1 MNEFEFL
8 TNYKEEMIKNYIN
21 ENKEKAFQVSG
32 IYEDFN
38 DDKKLKIKEINKLK
52 FYLDEEYLNK
62 LEIDFS
68 YNTKF
73 GNNNNLIINNINSS
87 KDIQG
92 NYNIENYGI
101 NFDINKEEINCYS
114 ICIKNLNDFGLI
126 LMIPK
131 EIKEFINYDNLC
143 SDFFILW
150 DELSMQWNMLF
161 MQ

>member
-1 MNEFEFL
+1 
-8 TNYKEEMIKNYIN
+8 MIKNYIN

-38 DDKKLKIKEINKLK
+38 DDIILNIKEINKLK
-52 FYLDEEYLNK
+52 LYLDEEYLNK

-73 GNNNNLIINNINSS
+73 ENNNNLIINNINSS

-101 NFDINKEEINCYS
+101 YFDINKEE
-114 ICIKNLNDFGLI
+114 LI
-126 LMIPK
+126 
-131 EIKEFINYDNLC
+131 FIQFVLK
-143 SDFFILW
+143 I
-150 DELSMQWNMLF
+150 
-161 MQ
+161 